1 MIEMKVLLS
10 FLFDEFLE
18 SFFVRFYFKF
28 DLVCGVIRFLVDVIG
43 WNNGIVFFYNYW
55 KYIRIFIYVYV
66 YVKGDLEVYDC
77 I

>member
-28 DLVCGVIRFLVDVIG
+28 DLVCEVIRFLVDVIG
-43 WNNGIVFFYNYW
+43 WNNGIVFF
-55 KYIRIFIYVYV
+55 FIII
-66 YVKGDLEVYDC
+66 GN